1 MGEYFWTPDMFRRSA
16 YKGKV
21 ELMFL
26 GQFEHTIDEKGRI
39 TFPSRF
45 RELLSDGAYVTAGLD
60 KNLLVMTTSRFN
72 QLFEHINSMNSGD
85 PRVREYRRFT
95 FSRAAKIEFDSAG
108 RFIIPPVL
116 REAAQLVNAAVVVG
130 VGTDIEIWSQELWEA
145 QDKIMDEPENSTK
158 TFESLD
164 LSLP

>member
-1 MGEYFWTPDMFRRSA
+1 
-16 YKGKV
+16 
-21 ELMFL
+21 MFL

-45 RELLSDGAYVTAGLD
+45 RELLSDGAYVTAGMD
-60 KNLLVMTTSRFN
+60 KNLLVMPSSHFN
-72 QLFEHINSMNSGD
+72 QLFERINSMNPND

-116 REAAQLVNAAVVVG
+116 RESAQLINAAVVVG
-130 VGTDIEIWSQELWEA
+130 VGTDIEIWAPELWAE
-145 QDKIMDEPENSTK
+145 QGKIMEDPEILTK
-158 TFESLD
+158 SFESLD
-164 LSLP
+164 LSIP